1 MTSKKNKDTSP
12 KKAEN
17 SKSEHGKSG
26 QEKPS
31 TESKKA
37 YSRGEGQKLVNE
49 RYRKNWDAVFGTN
62 Q

>member
-1 MTSKKNKDTSP
+1 MADKKNKDASL

-17 SKSEHGKSG
+17 SKSEHEKSS

-49 RYRKNWDAVFGTN
+49 RYRKNWDNVFGEN
-62 Q
+62 